1 MSVNKISLQRVY
13 DVQAP
18 YQANTFLV
26 DRLWPRGISKARLEG
41 VIWLK
46 EVAPDNALRQWFHQ
60 HLDWPE
66 FVVRYQAQLN
76 NSTAWQPL
84 LAVLKQRP
92 ITLLYGSRNAEQN
105 QAIVLRDFLISK
117 CAEN

>member
-1 MSVNKISLQRVY
+1 MSINKVTLQRVY
-13 DVQAP
+13 DVEPP

-41 VIWLK
+41 VVWLK

-66 FVVRYQAQLN
+66 FVIRYRAQLN
-76 NSTAWQPL
+76 NSTAWEPL
-84 LAVLKQRP
+84 LAGVKQQP
-92 ITLLYGSRNAEQN
+92 ITLLYGSRDEQN
-105 QAIVLRDFLISK
+105 NQAVVLRDFLLSK
-117 CAEN
+117 L